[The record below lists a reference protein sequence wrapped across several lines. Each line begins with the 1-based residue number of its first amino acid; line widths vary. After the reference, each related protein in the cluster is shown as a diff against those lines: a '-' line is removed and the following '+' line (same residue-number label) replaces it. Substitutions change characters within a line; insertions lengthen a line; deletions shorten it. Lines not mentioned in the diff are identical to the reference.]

1 MLKVDC
7 LLSLKNMYKDLS
19 PHSVRIRMK
28 LQKGDRKHGINPHP
42 RKYGLLFIV
51 SCQSY
56 LPFTVEHIHLQS
68 DKILHRTLCCHK
80 SHINWFQILSLV
92 ILSEDFIRF
101 RDILENNENCK
112 QCAIYEWALL
122 IFSNTCCTLCI
133 YWRIQCYFHHYVTA
147 LRGCVV
153 NNYLNLL
160 GHCGQ
165 CWDLR
170 NVNIISLEVKRTYIL
185 VCSHQCHV
193 SHIFKLSKYTWCIW
207 LLSLCALNCCHYIK
221 MYFSMYTN
229 MQLSVCL
236 VWWL

>member
-1 MLKVDC
+1 MELILTLGSMDYYSLSVVRVICHSLLNTFISRVTRYCTEPCVATRVTSTDFKYSHWSYFLKT
-7 LLSLKNMYKDLS
+7 SLGLGTFWRIMKTVN
-19 PHSVRIRMK
+19 SVQYM
-28 LQKGDRKHGINPHP
+28 
-42 RKYGLLFIV
+42 
-51 SCQSY
+51 S
-56 LPFTVEHIHLQS
+56 EHY
-68 DKILHRTLCCHK
+68 
-80 SHINWFQILSLV
+80 WF
-92 ILSEDFIRF
+92 
-101 RDILENNENCK
+101 
-112 QCAIYEWALL
+112 
-122 IFSNTCCTLCI
+122 FSNTCCTLCI